1 MTTDLNGGA
10 MGAQYVGISEYFAT
24 GEGVTYVIASGTK
37 AQINEFAGP
46 YFSTGLEFYSFE
58 EMKSALIECEG
69 MNETRIID
77 DKHLRAAY
85 VLQTHL
91 PSVAE
96 FIKQYGFGTF
106 SYKLHYNL
114 S

>member
-91 PSVAE
+91 PSAAN
-96 FIKQYGFGTF
+96 FIKQFGFGTF
-106 SYKLHYNL
+106 SYKFHYNL

>member
-1 MTTDLNGGA
+1 MTTDLNSSS
-10 MGAQYVGISEYFAT
+10 MDTKYVGICEYFAT

-37 AQINEFAGP
+37 TQINEFAGP
-46 YFSTGLEFYSFE
+46 YFSTGLGFYSFE

-69 MNETRIID
+69 MNETCIMD
-77 DKHLRAAY
+77 DKRLRAAY

-91 PSVAE
+91 PSVADL
-96 FIKQYGFGTF
+96 IKQYGFGTF
-106 SYKLHYNL
+106 SYQFHYNL

>member
-10 MGAQYVGISEYFAT
+10 MDAKYVGISEYFAT

-37 AQINEFAGP
+37 TQIYEFAGP
-46 YFSTGLEFYSFE
+46 YFSIWLALYSFADI
-58 EMKSALIECEG
+58 KSALIECEG
-69 MNETRIID
+69 MDDTRIID
-77 DKHLRAAY
+77 DKRLRAAY

-96 FIKQYGFGTF
+96 LIKQYGFGTF

>member
-1 MTTDLNGGA
+1 MTTDLKGSS
-10 MGAQYVGISEYFAT
+10 MDTKYVGISEYFAT

-37 AQINEFAGP
+37 TQINELAGP
-46 YFSTGLEFYSFE
+46 YFSTELEFYSFE

-69 MNETRIID
+69 MNETRIMD
-77 DKHLRAAY
+77 DKRLRAAY

-91 PSVAE
+91 PSVADL
-96 FIKQYGFGTF
+96 IKQHGFGTF
-106 SYKLHYNL
+106 SYKFHYNI

>member
-10 MGAQYVGISEYFAT
+10 MDAKYVGISEYFAT
-24 GEGVTYVIASGTK
+24 GEGVTYVIASGTRT
-37 AQINEFAGP
+37 QINEFAGP
-46 YFSTGLEFYSFE
+46 YFSIGLRLYSFE

-69 MNETRIID
+69 MNETRIMD
-77 DKHLRAAY
+77 NKRLRAAY

-96 FIKQYGFGTF
+96 LIKQYGFGTF
-106 SYKLHYNL
+106 SYKFHYNL